1 MPGFRC
7 RPACW
12 TFRRKFR
19 RAEVALT
26 VLVFVGIA
34 VVTFSVMM
42 MLTRPRKADRAFRAR
57 VAGVQRPGKPAVAAS
72 SGPQEFLR
80 NSSLSKLVWLDRV
93 LQRISAAHK
102 LALLLAQAESP
113 WNVSSVLISAAV
125 LGVMGFA
132 IARYWISDV
141 LPSLIAGVAA
151 TAIPV
156 LGLRLKRNRRMNQ
169 FDRNLPEA
177 LDLMSRALRA
187 GHSVSAAIE
196 IVAEEGMEPLRSEF
210 ARVHQQQVLGLPNRD
225 ALLQLGRRVP
235 STDLQVVITAMLVQK
250 ETGGNLVEILERTA
264 AVLRDRLRIQGD
276 VRIHTAQG
284 RLTGAI
290 LCLLPVVMYGLINLA
305 NPGYTRVLIED
316 PVGRKMTYA
325 GIGMIAVGGLLIRKI
340 VKIKV

>member
-1 MPGFRC
+1 
-7 RPACW
+7 
-12 TFRRKFR
+12 
-19 RAEVALT
+19 VALI

-34 VVTFSVMM
+34 AGTFAVVML
-42 MLTRPRKADRAFRAR
+42 LTRPTKADRAFQVR
-57 VAGVQRPGKPAVAAS
+57 VAGLQTPNKAEVG
-72 SGPQEFLR
+72 SGQQEFLR
-80 NSSLSKLVWLDRV
+80 NTSLSEFVWLDRM
-93 LQRISAAHK
+93 LQPISAAHK

-113 WNVSSVLISAAV
+113 WNVSWVLISSAF
-125 LGVMGFA
+125 LGMMSFA
-132 IARYWISDV
+132 IAWYWISDL
-141 LPSLIAGVAA
+141 LPALISGVAGMG
-151 TAIPV
+151 IPV
-156 LGLRLKRNRRMNQ
+156 LVRRLKRNRRMNQ
-169 FDRNLPEA
+169 FDQRLPDA
-177 LDLMSRALRA
+177 LDLMSRSLRA

-196 IVAEEGMEPLRSEF
+196 IVAAEGMEPLRTEF

-225 ALLQLGRRVP
+225 ALLQLGRRIP

-250 ETGGNLVEILERTA
+250 ETGGNLVEIMERTA

-305 NPGYTRVLIED
+305 NPGYTKVLIDD

-325 GIGMIAVGGLLIRKI
+325 GIGMVAVGGLLIRKI

>member
-1 MPGFRC
+1 M
-7 RPACW
+7 
-12 TFRRKFR
+12 
-19 RAEVALT
+19 
-26 VLVFVGIA
+26 VFVGIA
-34 VVTFSVMM
+34 VVTFTVMM
-42 MLTRPRKADRAFRAR
+42 MLTRPSKDDRTFQLR
-57 VAGVQRPGKPAVAAS
+57 VAGVQRANRPAAAAAS
-72 SGPQEFLR
+72 GQQAYLK
-80 NSSLSKLVWLDRV
+80 NSSLSQFVWLDRV
-93 LQRISAAHK
+93 LQRSGAAHK
-102 LALLLAQAESP
+102 LALLLAQAESS
-113 WNVSSVLISAAV
+113 WHVSSVLISSTV

-132 IARYWISDV
+132 IARYWISDL

-151 TAIPV
+151 TVVPV
-156 LGLRLKRNRRMNQ
+156 LGLCLKRNRRLLR
-169 FDRNLPEA
+169 FDQNLPEA
-177 LDLMSRALRA
+177 LELMSRSLRA
-187 GHSVSAAIE
+187 GHSLSAAIE

-316 PVGRKMTYA
+316 PIGRKMTYV
-325 GIGMIAVGGLLIRKI
+325 GIGMIAVGALLIRKI
-340 VKIKV
+340 VRIKV

>member
-1 MPGFRC
+1 V
-7 RPACW
+7 AW
-12 TFRRKFR
+12 TI
-19 RAEVALT
+19 
-26 VLVFVGIA
+26 LVFVGIA
-34 VVTFSVMM
+34 VVTFALVML
-42 MLTRPRKADRAFRAR
+42 LTRPTKADRAFHIR
-57 VAGVQRPGKPAVAAS
+57 VAGVQRHDKPAIPAGS
-72 SGPQEFLR
+72 SQREFLK
-80 NSSLSKLVWLDRV
+80 NNSLSGFVWLDRM
-93 LQRISAAHK
+93 LQRISAAHQ

-113 WNVSSVLISAAV
+113 WNVSSVLISSAV

-132 IARYWISDV
+132 IARYWISDM
-141 LPSLIAGVAA
+141 LPSLIAGVVA
-151 TAIPV
+151 TIVPV
-156 LGLRLKRNRRMNQ
+156 LGLRVKRNRRMNQ
-169 FDRNLPEA
+169 FDQNLPEA
-177 LDLMSRALRA
+177 LDLMSRSLRA

-264 AVLRDRLRIQGD
+264 AVLRDRLRIQGE

-305 NPGYTRVLIED
+305 NPGYTRILIDD

-340 VKIKV
+340 VRIKV